1 MEIPLPSFIL
11 PFSFLQFSC
20 PLPQLFLSI
29 FCLLKSSV
37 LNPSSSLTA
46 PHLHMPPPHVGL
58 PAPTSTRWLIFSFS
72 RSHGDPLSLFNFS
85 IVSSLFFI
93 FQVCLILNQCYFF
106 SIFMCKNPC
115 AWLFIFSI
123 SSLFFIF
130 QVCYFFLCLLSQK
143 INDKELKLTEKP
155 TETETN

>member
-11 PFSFLQFSC
+11 PFSFLQFSR
-20 PLPQLFLSI
+20 PLRQPFLSI
-29 FCLLKSSV
+29 FSFLFFSSAA
-37 LNPSSSLTA
+37 SSSLTA

-130 QVCYFFLCLLSQK
+130 QVCYFFSLFAFLENK
-143 INDKELKLTEKP
+143 
-155 TETETN
+155 